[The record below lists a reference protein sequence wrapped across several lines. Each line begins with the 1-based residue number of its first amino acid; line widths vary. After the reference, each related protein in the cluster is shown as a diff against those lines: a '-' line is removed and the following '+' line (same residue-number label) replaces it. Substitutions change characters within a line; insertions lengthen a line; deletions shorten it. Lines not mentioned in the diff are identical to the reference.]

1 MAMLLSEMADSTVHD
16 RGGKRERLVASAG
29 DLLHCQGV
37 AATTI
42 AQVPEAAD
50 VPPGNVYY
58 YFKTKDDLV
67 RAVIESRAEQVGA
80 MLDSLQSRRS
90 PAARLKAL
98 AHQWVEMRDLV
109 ARYGCPFGT
118 LAAELDRRDDG
129 LDREAAKPISVI
141 LDWAEDQFRQMGR
154 RDARELA
161 VSLFS
166 GVQGGALLANALR
179 DPDLM
184 TSQVRHLDRWI
195 DWYANIDSVTWRTPA
210 PVGLGSRMDFVAR
223 FLGRRLAYTYEV
235 VDLVPGERLVMR
247 TAQGPFP
254 METTY
259 SWRPLGEGRTRM
271 TLRNRGEPAGLGKIA
286 APALAVA
293 MRRANRKDLANLS
306 RDASGQP
313 EGLGQPQTDSGG
325 RAVTTVA
332 GRPKAGNRCGVTK
345 PVMALRRP
353 PWTVSTFTANGV
365 WAPPPSAG
373 A

>member
-1 MAMLLSEMADSTVHD
+1 MAMLFSEMADSTVHD

-29 DLLHCQGV
+29 DLLHRQGV
-37 AATTI
+37 AATTL
-42 AQVPEAAD
+42 AQVADAAD

-67 RAVIESRAEQVGA
+67 RAVIESRAEQVRA

-98 AHQWVEMRDLV
+98 AHQWVEMRDLI

-141 LDWAEDQFRQMGR
+141 LEWAEDQFRQMGR

-161 VSLFS
+161 ISLFS

-195 DWYANIDSVTWRTPA
+195 DS
-210 PVGLGSRMDFVAR
+210 
-223 FLGRRLAYTYEV
+223 
-235 VDLVPGERLVMR
+235 
-247 TAQGPFP
+247 
-254 METTY
+254 
-259 SWRPLGEGRTRM
+259 
-271 TLRNRGEPAGLGKIA
+271 
-286 APALAVA
+286 
-293 MRRANRKDLANLS
+293 LS
-306 RDASGQP
+306 
-313 EGLGQPQTDSGG
+313 
-325 RAVTTVA
+325 
-332 GRPKAGNRCGVTK
+332 
-345 PVMALRRP
+345 
-353 PWTVSTFTANGV
+353 
-365 WAPPPSAG
+365 
-373 A
+373 